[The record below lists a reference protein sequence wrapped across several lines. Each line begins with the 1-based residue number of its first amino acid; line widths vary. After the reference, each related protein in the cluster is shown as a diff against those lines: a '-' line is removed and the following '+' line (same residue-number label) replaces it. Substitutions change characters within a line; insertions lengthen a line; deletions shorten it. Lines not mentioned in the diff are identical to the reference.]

1 VAISDRHY
9 DGNSLYNIDET
20 LHEELKSS
28 LSSIL
33 YKNEEKFRKLKDAK
47 TLIDC
52 YKKTR
57 EYNQQIEEQGIL
69 SFIVN
74 KIIEELLKHVEP
86 YYIGSIVRNIE
97 IQTRIKKDEGTVEIN
112 AKIDF
117 DASLKPYV
125 EFTIEINKKES
136 YSVKFTFQIETS
148 AHMKKL
154 RLTSNTEKGK
164 STHIE
169 KIGIKIEL
177 FLLQIEFSD
186 LMTSRSDISFSK
198 KMKLGSKSFEIHDLS
213 LYTKKM

>member
-1 VAISDRHY
+1 MAISDRHY

>member
-57 EYNQQIEEQGIL
+57 EYNQQIEEHGIL

>member
-186 LMTSRSDISFSK
+186 LMTSISDISFSK